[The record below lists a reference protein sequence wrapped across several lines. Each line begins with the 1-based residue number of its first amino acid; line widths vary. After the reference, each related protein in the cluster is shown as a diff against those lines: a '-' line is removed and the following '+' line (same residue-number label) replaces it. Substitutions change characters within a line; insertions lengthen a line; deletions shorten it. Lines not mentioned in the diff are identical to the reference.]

1 MRVMELNII
10 YSDKSIVIVE
20 KPARVPSQPD
30 KTGSEDLLTALEQK
44 FGFAGLVHR
53 LDRPVGGLMVF
64 ALNKR
69 AEAFLSK
76 QMNGGGFGK
85 NYAAVCCGVPEK
97 ERGEM
102 RDWLVKNQRLNIS
115 AVSNKGN
122 KNAKEAVLDYT
133 LIKTIEDEK
142 YGPLSLLDIVLHT
155 GRHHQIRVQT
165 SHAGIPLWGDTKY
178 NPAFKRGYYNISPAL
193 YSRRLEFIHPDTS
206 KKVVF
211 EKKPEFE
218 PFSLFT

>member
-20 KPARVPSQPD
+20 KPAGVPSQPD

-76 QMNGGGFGK
+76 QMNGGVFGK

-97 ERGEM
+97 KRGEM

-115 AVSNKGN
+115 TVSNKGN

-155 GRHHQIRVQT
+155 G
-165 SHAGIPLWGDTKY
+165 
-178 NPAFKRGYYNISPAL
+178 
-193 YSRRLEFIHPDTS
+193 
-206 KKVVF
+206 
-211 EKKPEFE
+211 
-218 PFSLFT
+218 